1 MPSFRA
7 GHVHNEEKQ
16 RLAGDIQ
23 NVMALE
29 VPLPSPP
36 HNVPLAGF
44 SPVRHWDGTGK
55 GLSASILK
63 IELRTAS
70 AIVIVAVD
78 TLFLDEEFQVQ
89 LESRLS
95 SNISLVLMASHTH
108 FAPALARSVD
118 ALGGVDDGYYEAVL
132 DCIANAIQSEVASRP
147 VAMECFTSSTD
158 LTINRRREASL
169 LTMVNCDA
177 DRLILGR
184 VFQWRKTRLEWLTQ
198 IFVASRFLILAGRQ
212 SPVSGRLR
220 RTLFSRMP
228 TMLYPQSFLAV

>member
-1 MPSFRA
+1 MAAQAISSQREMPSFRA
-7 GHVHNEEKQ
+7 AHVHNEEKQ

-89 LESRLS
+89 L
-95 SNISLVLMASHTH
+95 
-108 FAPALARSVD
+108 
-118 ALGGVDDGYYEAVL
+118 
-132 DCIANAIQSEVASRP
+132 
-147 VAMECFTSSTD
+147 
-158 LTINRRREASL
+158 
-169 LTMVNCDA
+169 
-177 DRLILGR
+177 
-184 VFQWRKTRLEWLTQ
+184 K
-198 IFVASRFLILAGRQ
+198 AG
-212 SPVSGRLR
+212 
-220 RTLFSRMP
+220 
-228 TMLYPQSFLAV
+228 

>member
-1 MPSFRA
+1 MVRTKLAFGRLVTTIGVILACEAISTSYLTFILLLTIQSGLLYIVDGGASYLFSKRDA
-7 GHVHNEEKQ
+7 KFSSSHVHNEEKQ

-55 GLSASILK
+55 GLSASILEN
-63 IELRTAS
+63 ELRTAS

-89 LESRLS
+89 LEKPVEFKHKPCSDGFT
-95 SNISLVLMASHTH
+95 TH

-118 ALGGVDDGYYEAVL
+118 ALGGVDG
-132 DCIANAIQSEVASRP
+132 
-147 VAMECFTSSTD
+147 
-158 LTINRRREASL
+158 L
-169 LTMVNCDA
+169 LRGC
-177 DRLILGR
+177 
-184 VFQWRKTRLEWLTQ
+184 
-198 IFVASRFLILAGRQ
+198 
-212 SPVSGRLR
+212 SGLHCKRN
-220 RTLFSRMP
+220 TK
-228 TMLYPQSFLAV
+228 